1 MAKGHQYDNVVE
13 YLQQAELRL
22 NKQLLTAVQD
32 SDFEKVKDLVSRGAS
47 LDAANIDAQ
56 DKDGKTPLH
65 FAAQEGNLDMVQFFL
80 NRGANIKAKDMY
92 GWTPLHFASAYGKFD
107 VVKFFLDSN
116 INIRAKDRYGDTPLH
131 LAAQN
136 NDKSEIVESFL
147 DSDANNINDRTNNGW
162 TPLHVAVQGNKPS
175 TVKLL
180 LGRGADIEVK
190 DTCGQTPLDLATQK
204 GYTDIVKI
212 LEQEQLGKELF
223 TAVREYDFSRVEKL
237 ISRGANIDT
246 KNKNG
251 KTPLDIA
258 INTKNALE
266 ENQGSLNNAL
276 SLGQQGRIVRIL
288 EHEQLNRKLFTA
300 VREENLPKVRE
311 LISRGAN
318 IDTERDG
325 KTPLDIAK
333 EKLREHSK
341 NEECSD
347 VVQCLEK
354 LNQEREKPVQRKRRH
369 HHGDHSRYH
378 NHLSRKPLAI
388 DSSNQPEI
396 AASSGTRPS
405 SWINDLFGWVKSSI
419 GGLLGSRAALP
430 EKTFTQSSI
439 SQISAPIDVNG
450 TIMLLDVLIRKAT
463 GQKYI
468 STVDQSISPLE
479 AQGYALNI
487 TKGFEKVVEQAG
499 LKSGVSMHRLNI
511 DYMGMQKEITRKVM
525 SGKFNEISGILKLYV
540 EKACPDE
547 EAGKLSPKK
556 FDKFIAQFNKGL
568 LNQSI
573 EQILH
578 NRDGRLEVDDAKQMS
593 LEPQSYLS
601 NASVHSHSKVSTCL
615 SEIGVTK
622 LRGNLNR

>member
-1 MAKGHQYDNVVE
+1 MKDSVKQGADIN
-13 YLQQAELRL
+13 AE
-22 NKQLLTAVQD
+22 
-32 SDFEKVKDLVSRGAS
+32 
-47 LDAANIDAQ
+47 
-56 DKDGKTPLH
+56 DKDGNTPLH
-65 FAAQEGNLDMVQFFL
+65 NAASKGYL
-80 NRGANIKAKDMY
+80 NVVKYLIEKGANLEAKDHD
-92 GWTPLHFASAYGKFD
+92 GRTPIYDASWNGHLD
-107 VVKFFLDSN
+107 IVKCLIEKGVN
-116 INIRAKDRYGDTPLH
+116 VNAT
-131 LAAQN
+131 
-136 NDKSEIVESFL
+136 DK
-147 DSDANNINDRTNNGW
+147 NGW
-162 TPLHVAVQGNKPS
+162 TPLHWAASKGNLEIAKS
-175 TVKLL
+175 LIEK
-180 LGRGADIEVK
+180 GADINAKNIYGKKPIHRAAEKNYETVIELLLSK
-190 DTCGQTPLDLATQK
+190 GANVNDTDKSGWTPLHWASQNGHLDV
-204 GYTDIVKI
+204 VKY
-212 LEQEQLGKELF
+212 L
-223 TAVREYDFSRVEKL
+223 VN
-237 ISRGANIDT
+237 RGAEVNAKAND
-246 KNKNG
+246 G

-258 INTKNALE
+258 IEQKH
-266 ENQGSLNNAL
+266 NN
-276 SLGQQGRIVRIL
+276 
-288 EHEQLNRKLFTA
+288 
-300 VREENLPKVRE
+300 
-311 LISRGAN
+311 
-318 IDTERDG
+318 
-325 KTPLDIAK
+325 
-333 EKLREHSK
+333 
-341 NEECSD
+341 
-347 VVQCLEK
+347 VVEYLEK
-354 LNQEREKPVQRKRRH
+354 VKEERGEPLQRKRRY
-369 HHGDHSRYH
+369 HHGNHSRH
-378 NHLSRKPLAI
+378 HLSRKPLAI

-578 NRDGRLEVDDAKQMS
+578 NRDGRLEVDGAKQMS

-601 NASVHSHSKVSTCL
+601 NASVQGHSKNKVSTCL

-622 LRGNLNR
+622 LGGNINR